1 MWGFCL
7 GFLTPIR
14 TTRPRRV
21 WKASGESRRTAS
33 TQTRGLHRGFQIL
46 FSTACLNH
54 TEQTVSTLSHFFCLS
69 TYSLAATFID
79 GQTGSPV
86 PRVPSETRCSSRRK
100 GQLPAPSSGASLPS
114 PPPPPVSTNHC
125 QLLSAAL
132 PAAPGEGEEGN
143 GDQHS
148 RWLRPRGQLTEKEK
162 AHRPAAPSS
171 SVFHFGH
178 QDNPT
183 DGFPLC
189 IPPSLG
195 AGEIKNKWC
204 ISEGTVY
211 ASLLFQRVHLFP
223 LVYR

>member
-86 PRVPSETRCSSRRK
+86 PRVPSETRCSTRGRWGGKRRPAQQVTPSQRTANRK
-100 GQLPAPSSGASLPS
+100 GKSPSPCRPIFLSLPLRS
-114 PPPPPVSTNHC
+114 SRQPHRWFSS
-125 QLLSAAL
+125 LYSAFL
-132 PAAPGEGEEGN
+132 GRRGN
-143 GDQHS
+143 
-148 RWLRPRGQLTEKEK
+148 
-162 AHRPAAPSS
+162 
-171 SVFHFGH
+171 
-178 QDNPT
+178 
-183 DGFPLC
+183 
-189 IPPSLG
+189 
-195 AGEIKNKWC
+195 
-204 ISEGTVY
+204 
-211 ASLLFQRVHLFP
+211 
-223 LVYR
+223 